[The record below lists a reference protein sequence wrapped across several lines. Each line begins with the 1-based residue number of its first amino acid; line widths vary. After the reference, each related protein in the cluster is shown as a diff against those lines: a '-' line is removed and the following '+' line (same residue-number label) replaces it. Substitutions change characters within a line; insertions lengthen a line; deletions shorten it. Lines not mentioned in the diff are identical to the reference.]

1 MDSSSR
7 MRDRPSEV
15 GNRELVVALD
25 LAVEAARS
33 ALAAAVL
40 VARGAEKVG
49 RPFLR
54 VVLRPPVV
62 SPAYWPETWL
72 RDLSHRGDR
81 RRLEVL
87 RSLSDL
93 LDSLVPIVAQEVLT
107 RIDLTEVVRRYVDL
121 DEIVADVDLD
131 AAVARVDIDAA
142 ARHVDV
148 YSIIERLD
156 LTRIV
161 REHVDLDEIVAG
173 VDLDAAAAR
182 LDIDAVIDRVDLV
195 GIAEDVIEQL
205 DLPEII
211 RESTGSMASDTLR
224 EVRMQ
229 GISGDEAVTRAI
241 DRLRLRKGR
250 RGAHA
255 TVTGGPSADGIPR
268 QPEPLAPREP

>member
-1 MDSSSR
+1 MESSAR
-7 MRDRPSEV
+7 MRNRPSEV

-25 LAVEAARS
+25 LAVEATRS

-81 RRLEVL
+81 RRVEAL

-93 LDSLVPIVAQEVLT
+93 LDSLVPILAQEVLT

-121 DEIVADVDLD
+121 DA
-131 AAVARVDIDAA
+131 
-142 ARHVDV
+142 
-148 YSIIERLD
+148 
-156 LTRIV
+156 
-161 REHVDLDEIVAG
+161 IVAG

-182 LDIDAVIDRVDLV
+182 LDVTAVIDRIDLV

-211 RESTGSMASDTLR
+211 RESTGSMASDTIR

-241 DRLRLRKGR
+241 DRLRLRKSR

-255 TVTGGPSADGIPR
+255 TVTGPSAD
-268 QPEPLAPREP
+268 